1 MPDLD
6 HDLCNDTDDDDEQLW
21 WDDYVSVFPAQ
32 YYTLLTPEDYD
43 VLFNEDSLDPI
54 LNDDEEEFSF
64 PSYTTA
70 EASQPTTDASLTL
83 LSKPIN
89 CPMDDEQFNTLQD
102 IEDQTP
108 INLIRGTRLPF
119 IYTTRKFATCLNYHA
134 IRRTYAYDHAIRRTC
149 AYNHATYHWKL
160 KEDLRKKRLT
170 PNYSCALAKRQRGL
184 REKG

>member
-1 MPDLD
+1 MSSFSSQQCQSQSTLPDLD

-43 VLFNEDSLDPI
+43 VLFNDDSLDPI

-134 IRRTYAYDHAIRRTC
+134 IRRTYTTTPSAGPAPT
-149 AYNHATYHWKL
+149 TTP
-160 KEDLRKKRLT
+160 LT
-170 PNYSCALAKRQRGL
+170 IGS
-184 REKG
+184 

>member
-1 MPDLD
+1 MFAFERSPILSSFSSQQCQSQSTLPDLD

-134 IRRTYAYDHAIRRTC
+134 IRRTYTTTPSAGPAPT
-149 AYNHATYHWKL
+149 TTP
-160 KEDLRKKRLT
+160 LT
-170 PNYSCALAKRQRGL
+170 IGS
-184 REKG
+184 